1 MSSIFGK
8 LFGKR
13 SKYYSQYEQDKWLH
27 ENLFSDK
34 QNGIFVEIGADDG
47 IDKSNTM
54 FFEEKLAWSGM
65 CVEPSP
71 KRFELLRQNRSCI
84 CENYAIA
91 ETEGR
96 AEFMDI
102 SGYGKGLSGMVD
114 NYDPRHQDRIEQE
127 MKNPDNRGYELI
139 QVSTIPLSAL
149 LEKHGIFHVDFCT
162 IDTEGSE
169 LQVLKSIDFDRF
181 QFDVILVENNY
192 DDESVQNFLTGV
204 GFAFEV
210 KVGIDDVLIN
220 REFSR

>member
-1 MSSIFGK
+1 
-8 LFGKR
+8 
-13 SKYYSQYEQDKWLH
+13 
-27 ENLFSDK
+27 
-34 QNGIFVEIGADDG
+34 
-47 IDKSNTM
+47 
-54 FFEEKLAWSGM
+54 
-65 CVEPSP
+65 
-71 KRFELLRQNRSCI
+71 
-84 CENYAIA
+84 
-91 ETEGR
+91 
-96 AEFMDI
+96 
-102 SGYGKGLSGMVD
+102 
-114 NYDPRHQDRIEQE
+114 
-127 MKNPDNRGYELI
+127 
-139 QVSTIPLSAL
+139 VSTIPLSAL